1 MRRGGRG
8 TRVVVID
15 GVRVVVVV
23 VGAADGCDLRGCVD
37 DEVVVIV
44 VVVCVTS
51 KCGHRGGNF
60 PPRWPMRTS

>member
-1 MRRGGRG
+1 MRRCGRG

-15 GVRVVVVV
+15 GVRVVVV